1 MVLPLCTNFILTR
14 INNLTKQFCKAKGK
28 QVSLLIRKPVF
39 GVFYQE
45 MLQTGCI
52 DRVLKFE
59 VTRDADETEQIALM
73 NWLNFIIFVCI
84 LKNMFSPEGT

>member
-14 INNLTKQFCKAKGK
+14 INNSTKSFCKAKGK
-28 QVSLLIRKPVF
+28 QVSPFIRKPVF

-45 MLQTGCI
+45 ILKTGCI
-52 DRVLKFE
+52 ARLLKFE

-73 NWLNFIIFVCI
+73 NWLNFIIIVCI